1 MATTL
6 KEKLDRLPPAR
17 RQAVAERTQVLATL
31 RELRMALDCTQQQ
44 LAEKLSIGQ
53 DSISRLEKRSDMRLS
68 RHRRAFSRSTA
79 RIPER
84 AATHAHP
91 QGSLTWPDRRTTSH
105 HTSERSWLPNF

>member
-68 RHRRAFSRSTA
+68 TLRAYIEA
-79 RIPER
+79 LG
-84 AATHAHP
+84 
-91 QGSLTWPDRRTTSH
+91 GSLDIVAHFPDQPPVSLNALQPTPTRKAR
-105 HTSERSWLPNF
+105 